1 MSTVRTPTVR
11 SNVAAPLPII
21 VPALRG
27 VGAFY
32 SVWPAGEGTALVLD
46 RLPIGTTLNTVA
58 PRARWVTA
66 ELDDG
71 CLGDFLVVELVGDP
85 GHFVTIGPDGSTVRN
100 WAPTE
105 VLLVA

>member
-11 SNVAAPLPII
+11 STVAAPLPII
-21 VPALRG
+21 VPALG
-27 VGAFY
+27 VAGAFY
-32 SVWPAGEGTALVLD
+32 SAWPAGEGTALVLD
-46 RLPIGTTLNTVA
+46 QLPIGATLDTVA

-71 CLGDFLVVELVGDP
+71 SRGNFLVVEFVGDP
-85 GHFVTIGPDGSTVRN
+85 GHFVTIGPDGSTVRD

-105 VLLVA
+105 VLLAA